1 MLLCGA
7 LATFVP
13 WVAPKLPAI
22 PKAAVGAPR
31 TTTAM
36 PAAQSSRMSRGRGVG
51 PQVSVLAGGAARART
66 RACLLHGQGLAGT
79 GERRLRQVVDVV
91 HGLRH
96 GGLGAG
102 QAAHRTGELRGPEC
116 RGQVPESGP

>member
-13 WVAPKLPAI
+13 WVTPKLPAM

-36 PAAQSSRMSRGRGVG
+36 PTAQNTLMSRRRDLLLVAVGVAAS
-51 PQVSVLAGGAARART
+51 VWSVLAGT
-66 RACLLHGQGLAGT
+66 GLA
-79 GERRLRQVVDVV
+79 
-91 HGLRH
+91 
-96 GGLGAG
+96 
-102 QAAHRTGELRGPEC
+102 
-116 RGQVPESGP
+116 ESADT